1 MGSMQGQGTMDYFYK
16 NALALPSYTAGRNH
30 FGMLWTTSDLLYDIM
45 YKYIHI
51 WINNNGGTIPDWL
64 WSKSHMSAWVTC
76 INGFSL
82 KNVLFSVDTKK
93 DIKAEDIDAIVRWY
107 STSAKNDLFGSRCV
121 IAQMYEC
128 IDGKRYNDGGIALV
142 CGDKR
147 IWEMKN
153 KYDEDCK
160 VLYINVDFASG
171 ICGKRQWHRKR

>member
-1 MGSMQGQGTMDYFYK
+1 MYCLVLIQRKILKLKILM
-16 NALALPSYTAGRNH
+16 
-30 FGMLWTTSDLLYDIM
+30 LLYVGIQHQQ
-45 YKYIHI
+45 K
-51 WINNNGGTIPDWL
+51 T
-64 WSKSHMSAWVTC
+64 TC
-76 INGFSL
+76 LVPG
-82 KNVLFSVDTKK
+82 VLSP
-93 DIKAEDIDAIVRWY
+93 
-107 STSAKNDLFGSRCV
+107 
-121 IAQMYEC
+121 QMYEC